1 MSRLTALV
9 LVLLAGLLPAP
20 AGARRN
26 RHNDLIR
33 VTSPPVRGTALAHP
47 FVNVIVFFDSRA
59 DPQTF
64 RARLG
69 RTDVTSR
76 FVGIAGADGTPG
88 KQAAIEPSLL
98 RVGRAV
104 NHLRL
109 EVRGLPIPTKRGR
122 AKRLRDI
129 DRVRFRAVPAPD
141 QPPVAQLSG
150 PDIVFP
156 GIPVQFSARGSADPD
171 LDLLTF
177 HWDFGDG
184 TTSDDRNPTRVFADT
199 AADLT
204 VRLTVSDG
212 QQAVSSE
219 KTLFACPALDA
230 GRTPGTLK
238 IEASGP
244 LEFGS
249 VAPGTSAT
257 RTLTVRNVSTD
268 PTSQLKGRLEVG
280 LALPPPAADSSGFT
294 VAPAAVDLGAGETS
308 SVTVTFAPTTAGHQ
322 AAHLVLV
329 ACATNRPAA
338 HLWAHGFGGSGAGP
352 VFAAEPLFFADLSGA
367 TFAILA
373 DGTRVAADNT
383 LHSCQNANGTGT
395 SDLCATNADCV
406 TPGETCALTSVC
418 VGGDRPGQVCNTP
431 ADCPGGFC
439 RSTSLGSDPV
449 DMCGDG
455 TGGLYLMTDIGTFTD
470 PNLNASTDL
479 STSVVQLEFDPQTGA
494 RTAADILARTTDETQ
509 VIACDGVA
517 PEAGGLVYVPE
528 FFNVDF
534 PATPCSRDSREAL
547 TAFSKST
554 GPPVVI
560 VADIAAAAG
569 YGECDDFDPTSDL
582 EVARDGSAIFASLPL
597 TGLSRIRPTP
607 LPISPDIID
616 YFQVHPDGSIVYV
629 TTSDSVSTG
638 SLNIY
643 KISPDQ
649 ALAGAQR
656 LAELTP
662 CVVQVPNNCVQ
673 PSGST
678 FVPCPADPNDPVNR
692 GETLLGLSSF
702 AVGRAAPGSS
712 DGVLL
717 VSFVTRGGFADLGS
731 NLLVRGTVAVALPAQ
746 SNTNACTVLGLV
758 SLEFL
763 DPMTF

>member
-1 MSRLTALV
+1 
-9 LVLLAGLLPAP
+9 
-20 AGARRN
+20 
-26 RHNDLIR
+26 
-33 VTSPPVRGTALAHP
+33 
-47 FVNVIVFFDSRA
+47 
-59 DPQTF
+59 
-64 RARLG
+64 
-69 RTDVTSR
+69 
-76 FVGIAGADGTPG
+76 
-88 KQAAIEPSLL
+88 
-98 RVGRAV
+98 
-104 NHLRL
+104 
-109 EVRGLPIPTKRGR
+109 
-122 AKRLRDI
+122 
-129 DRVRFRAVPAPD
+129 
-141 QPPVAQLSG
+141 
-150 PDIVFP
+150 
-156 GIPVQFSARGSADPD
+156 
-171 LDLLTF
+171 
-177 HWDFGDG
+177 
-184 TTSDDRNPTRVFADT
+184 
-199 AADLT
+199 
-204 VRLTVSDG
+204 
-212 QQAVSSE
+212 
-219 KTLFACPALDA
+219 
-230 GRTPGTLK
+230 
-238 IEASGP
+238 
-244 LEFGS
+244 
-249 VAPGTSAT
+249 
-257 RTLTVRNVSTD
+257 
-268 PTSQLKGRLEVG
+268 
-280 LALPPPAADSSGFT
+280 
-294 VAPAAVDLGAGETS
+294 
-308 SVTVTFAPTTAGHQ
+308 
-322 AAHLVLV
+322 VLV

-373 DGTRVAADNT
+373 DGTRVPADNT

-494 RTAADILARTTDETQ
+494 RTATDILARTTDETQ

-547 TAFSKST
+547 TAVSKST

-569 YGECDDFDPTSDL
+569 YGECDDFDPTADL